1 MTEEKRISMQVRIFG
16 RVQGVGFRAW
26 TEREA
31 RALFLRG
38 WVRNRY
44 DGSVEAVFDGPRPV
58 VEKML
63 RMCRSGP
70 CSARVSNLEIKPT
83 LFNGTDFDTRQTR

>member
-1 MTEEKRISMQVRIFG
+1 MNEEMQASIQVRIFG

-31 RALFLRG
+31 RELRLRG

-44 DGSVEAVFDGPRPV
+44 DGSVEAVFEGPKPV

-63 RMCRSGP
+63 RMCWSGP
-70 CSARVSNLEIKPT
+70 WSARVSNLETKPT
-83 LFNGTDFDTRQTR
+83 LFNGSKFVTRKTK